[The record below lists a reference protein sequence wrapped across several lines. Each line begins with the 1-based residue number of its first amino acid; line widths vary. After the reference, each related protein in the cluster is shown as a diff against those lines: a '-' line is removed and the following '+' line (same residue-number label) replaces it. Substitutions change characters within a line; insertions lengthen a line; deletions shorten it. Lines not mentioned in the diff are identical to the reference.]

1 MTNYEILTILIS
13 FTTLIVSLVVF
24 LNSQKIRLV
33 DEKNSN
39 RLLEIEENNL
49 KHNMAQTELH
59 IQELLVNARKL
70 FLDIN
75 LEKLKLSFDN
85 NSDAKELA
93 NKLTSNSLQEILN
106 AYEIACMK
114 YLDSKVDKDRFKK
127 TYYQEVR
134 QIFENISYKPF
145 LNKENSFHA
154 LKKVNQEWNNLESI

>member
-1 MTNYEILTILIS
+1 MTNYEFLTLLIS
-13 FTTLIVSLVVF
+13 FTTLIVSLIVF
-24 LNSQKIRLV
+24 INSKNIRLV

-39 RLLEIEENNL
+39 RLMEIEESNL

-75 LEKLKLSFDN
+75 LEKLKLSLDG

-93 NKLTSNSLQEILN
+93 QKLTSNSLQEILN

-127 TYYQEVR
+127 AYFQEVR
-134 QIFENISYKPF
+134 QIFENDSYKPF
-145 LNKENSFHA
+145 LSKENSFHA
-154 LKKVNQEWNNLESI
+154 LKKVNSDWNNLENV

>member
-1 MTNYEILTILIS
+1 MTNYENLTILIS

-24 LNSQKIRLV
+24 LNSRKIRLV

-39 RLLEIEENNL
+39 RLMEIEESNL

-75 LEKLKLSFDN
+75 LEKLKLSLDD
-85 NSDAKELA
+85 NSDAKEIA
-93 NKLTSNSLQEILN
+93 EKLTSNSLQEILN

-114 YLDSKVDKDRFKK
+114 YIDNKVDTGRFKK
-127 TYYQEVR
+127 TYYQEIR
-134 QIFENISYKPF
+134 QIFANDSYKDF

-154 LKKVNQEWNNLESI
+154 LKKVNQEWNNLEN